1 MTTGVVLSQIGQISI
16 SVKDVERATAFYRD
30 RLGMRHLFTAPP
42 GLSFFDCS
50 GVRLM
55 LSRPEGPA
63 HGTSILYFRV
73 PDIQAAQRTLA
84 GLGVRFHDAP
94 HLIAEMDTYDLWMA
108 FFYDS
113 EENMMGIM
121 SEMPKSSAR

>member
-1 MTTGVVLSQIGQISI
+1 MRPQLTLSQIGQISV

-30 RLGMRHLFTAPP
+30 RLGMRHLFTARP

-50 GVRLM
+50 GVRLQ
-55 LSRPEGPA
+55 SA
-63 HGTSILYFRV
+63 H
-73 PDIQAAQRTLA
+73 RTLT
-84 GLGVRFHDAP
+84 GRGVRFHDAP

-113 EENMMGIM
+113 EDNMMGLM
-121 SEMPKSSAR
+121 SEVPKPSAG